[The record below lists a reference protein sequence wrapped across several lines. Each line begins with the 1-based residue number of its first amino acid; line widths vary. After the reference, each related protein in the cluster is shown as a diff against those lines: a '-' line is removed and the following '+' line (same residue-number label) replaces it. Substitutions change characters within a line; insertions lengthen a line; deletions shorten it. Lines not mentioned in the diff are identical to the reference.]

1 MSVIAVANP
10 VIMDEL
16 HASVTQ
22 VIWVTSAYLLAYA
35 APLLFTGRLGDR
47 FGPKNLYLIGVV
59 VFTLSSLWCGLA
71 GDINSLIVARAV
83 QGLGAALMT
92 PQTMSVITRI
102 FPAEK
107 RGAAMGAW
115 GATAGIALLL
125 GPVIGGL
132 LVDSFGWEWIFLIN
146 LPIGLLAFGLAWV
159 LVPSLETRPLKLD
172 VVGVIL
178 SCLGLFLL
186 VYGLQ
191 EGNSKDWSSTIW
203 LMIGAGL
210 AVLTLFVIVQARN
223 KQDPLLPLSLF
234 RDRNFALANI
244 GIAAMG
250 AAVTAMTVPTYF
262 FLQGVRG
269 LSSMESALL
278 FSPLAILTGVFA
290 PIVGK
295 LSDKAHPRTFTA
307 LGFVLFAVSIV
318 GYNRLMEPESQL
330 WMFAAVAGVSGIANA
345 MTWGPLGAIATR
357 NLPLHQS
364 GAGSGIYNTNRQMGS
379 VLGAA
384 AVGALF
390 VDRLTSHLPQMGG
403 GGEGQSEVSIT
414 EVPEFIKE
422 PYSMALAE
430 TGLLPGAFLLLGAV
444 ACAMFIRFPTPKAS
458 DEKTDEAPTGQQA
471 GAVAG

>member
-1 MSVIAVANP
+1 
-10 VIMDEL
+10 
-16 HASVTQ
+16 
-22 VIWVTSAYLLAYA
+22 
-35 APLLFTGRLGDR
+35 
-47 FGPKNLYLIGVV
+47 
-59 VFTLSSLWCGLA
+59 
-71 GDINSLIVARAV
+71 
-83 QGLGAALMT
+83 
-92 PQTMSVITRI
+92 
-102 FPAEK
+102 
-107 RGAAMGAW
+107 
-115 GATAGIALLL
+115 
-125 GPVIGGL
+125 
-132 LVDSFGWEWIFLIN
+132 
-146 LPIGLLAFGLAWV
+146 
-159 LVPSLETRPLKLD
+159 
-172 VVGVIL
+172 
-178 SCLGLFLL
+178 
-186 VYGLQ
+186 
-191 EGNSKDWSSTIW
+191 
-203 LMIGAGL
+203 
-210 AVLTLFVIVQARN
+210 VLTLFVVVQARN

-295 LSDKAHPRTFTA
+295 LSDKAHPRIFTA
-307 LGFVLFAVSIV
+307 LGFVLFAFTIV
-318 GYNRLMEPESQL
+318 GYSLLMQPDSQL
-330 WMFAAVAGVSGIANA
+330 WMFAAVAAVSGIANA

-390 VDRLTSHLPQMGG
+390 VDRLTSHLPQVSG

-422 PYSMALAE
+422 PYSTALAE
-430 TGLLPGAFLLLGAV
+430 TGLLPVAFLLLGAV
-444 ACAMFIRFPTPKAS
+444 ACAMFIRFPTPKPAE
-458 DEKTDEAPTGQQA
+458 EKTEEAPTGQQA

>member
-47 FGPKNLYLIGVV
+47 FGPKNLYLVGVV

-146 LPIGLLAFGLAWV
+146 LPIGVLAFGLAWV

-210 AVLTLFVIVQARN
+210 AVLTLFVVMQARN

-244 GIAAMG
+244 GIASMG

-318 GYNRLMEPESQL
+318 GYNRLMEPDSQL

-390 VDRLTSHLPQMGG
+390 VDRLASNLPQMSG

-458 DEKTDEAPTGQQA
+458 DEKTDEVPTGQQA